1 MADDDS
7 STSGQILGLPD
18 WQRKVEAVILEAN
31 PQKRSEMLKAAKA
44 AILLRQ
50 QASFDSPSGH
60 AERQSIKDALHALRM
75 IQSEKRD

>member
-50 QASFDSPSGH
+50 QALADGPSGH
-60 AERQSIKDALHALRM
+60 AERQSIQDALHALRM
-75 IQSEKRD
+75 ILREKRD